1 MATVPL
7 EHVANEGTWKLPS
20 RGVVA
25 MASLITA
32 EASIFT
38 IFVVAY
44 LYYLGRDTVG
54 PTPKEVL
61 EIPYLRNGVPAL
73 EQRIHH
79 AGGACD

>member
-7 EHVANEGTWKLPS
+7 QHATHEGEWKMPS

-44 LYYLGRDTVG
+44 LYYLGRI
-54 PTPKEVL
+54 K
-61 EIPYLRNGVPAL
+61 
-73 EQRIHH
+73 
-79 AGGACD
+79 